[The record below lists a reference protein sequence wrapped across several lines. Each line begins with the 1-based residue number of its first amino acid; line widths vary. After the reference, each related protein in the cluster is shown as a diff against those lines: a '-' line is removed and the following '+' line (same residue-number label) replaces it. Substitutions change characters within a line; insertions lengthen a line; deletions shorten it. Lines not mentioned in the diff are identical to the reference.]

1 MWGRMISS
9 SVGMMAVMLAGAL
22 GIVPSVRADTLDD
35 IKAHGSMV
43 VAIDPTFAP
52 YEYTD
57 NQGAIVGYDP
67 SILEAIAKNAGVKV
81 DYQKMA
87 FTGIIPG
94 LIAGSFDFS
103 GSALNVTAERAK
115 RIGYTI
121 PLSKTVNAVLKRAGD
136 ERIRD
141 SKPEAL
147 AGLKV
152 AVKATTQPEQYMKTV
167 SADLVAKG
175 MKPIDI
181 LSVDTVEQTVAALVN
196 KRVDFVVDDVSVLG
210 NLTKQRSDQP
220 LEIVGEIGPSQYIA
234 WGVRKDDN
242 KLREFLDAQ
251 IMDLKKSGKLTELQ
265 KQFLGVSFNDLPDRD
280 FLPKE

>member
-1 MWGRMISS
+1 MWGRMIFS

-22 GIVPSVRADTLDD
+22 GIVPAVRADTLDD
-35 IKAHGSMV
+35 IKAHGRMV

-67 SILEAIAKNAGVKV
+67 SILEAIAKNAGFKV

-136 ERIRD
+136 QRIRD
-141 SKPEAL
+141 SKPATL

-175 MKPIDI
+175 MKSIDI

-196 KRVDFVVDDVSVLG
+196 KRVDFVVDDISVLG

-242 KLREFLDAQ
+242 KLRGFLDAQ
-251 IMDLKKSGKLTELQ
+251 IMALKKSGKLAELQ

>member
-1 MWGRMISS
+1 
-9 SVGMMAVMLAGAL
+9 
-22 GIVPSVRADTLDD
+22 
-35 IKAHGSMV
+35 
-43 VAIDPTFAP
+43 
-52 YEYTD
+52 
-57 NQGAIVGYDP
+57 
-67 SILEAIAKNAGVKV
+67 
-81 DYQKMA
+81 
-87 FTGIIPG
+87 
-94 LIAGSFDFS
+94 
-103 GSALNVTAERAK
+103 
-115 RIGYTI
+115 
-121 PLSKTVNAVLKRAGD
+121 
-136 ERIRD
+136 
-141 SKPEAL
+141 
-147 AGLKV
+147 
-152 AVKATTQPEQYMKTV
+152 
-167 SADLVAKG
+167 VAKG